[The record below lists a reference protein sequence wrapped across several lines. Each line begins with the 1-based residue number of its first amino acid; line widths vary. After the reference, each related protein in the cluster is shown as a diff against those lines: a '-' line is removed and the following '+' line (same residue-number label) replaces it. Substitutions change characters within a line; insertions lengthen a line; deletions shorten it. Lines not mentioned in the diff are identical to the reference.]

1 MSSFIQIPIEQKV
14 GKGNRILR
22 PLKRDPMIEV
32 SAYRDNQFK
41 VWRHHN
47 VILTKYYVIIT
58 GNDVILGNTPGTRST
73 ASHHVHPL
81 HREFEFLHNRR
92 ADYRI
97 IWKMWRSQKSSYGTG
112 QSQTSKFPGLDG
124 LGRIHSVLFF
134 GSKAKMSSFT
144 FSDTV
149 RFLLC
154 WILHTWL
161 CRECDEM
168 DKWNTSWWQ
177 NY

>member
-58 GNDVILGNTPGTRST
+58 GNDVILGNTPGTRSP
-73 ASHHVHPL
+73 ASHYVHPL
-81 HREFEFLHNRR
+81 HWEFEFLHDRR

-97 IWKMWRSQKSSYGTG
+97 IWKMWRFEKSCYGTG
-112 QSQTSKFPGLDG
+112 QSQTSKFSGFNG
-124 LGRIHSVLFF
+124 LGRHESGLMTQPPKIWSYRSGPLMNAMIFMVET
-134 GSKAKMSSFT
+134 KY
-144 FSDTV
+144 D
-149 RFLLC
+149 C
-154 WILHTWL
+154 NLHNKG
-161 CRECDEM
+161 D
-168 DKWNTSWWQ
+168 
-177 NY
+177 